1 MIEVII
7 SKRGCTCGEVKALE
21 LFDRNEAAKDG
32 RRESCKA
39 CRSARSKRQYAER
52 KAAGIVRSRA
62 PAKREPLWP
71 LPTHTLTEGLDCV
84 RLRNWRGPVS
94 REPLRFSL

>member
-1 MIEVII
+1 MIEVITA
-7 SKRGCTCGEVKALE
+7 KRCCTCGEVKAVD

-39 CRSARSKRQYAER
+39 CRSARAKRQYAER

-71 LPTHTLTEGLDCV
+71 LPTYSLTDSLDCI
-84 RLRNWRGPVS
+84 RLRKWRGPVNH
-94 REPLRFSL
+94 EPMRCRL